1 MVIES
6 FKMHNLKLK
15 RFSNDNIFFPLSSS
29 NGLSVL
35 FLCVFVASSL
45 FPTPLLSSPM
55 LLSPFSS
62 SPHHIVHFILVAD
75 AFFPIASFSI
85 QNAARPS
92 FCVYKASPCVVATCC
107 YFVDLIN
114 YYASRMK
121 KNPTNRPIYMF
132 DGTVC
137 VWSVECSQS
146 HTIGLIVCFAPVK

>member
-1 MVIES
+1 MTT
-6 FKMHNLKLK
+6 F
-15 RFSNDNIFFPLSSS
+15 FSRYHLRMGS
-29 NGLSVL
+29 
-35 FLCVFVASSL
+35 LCCFYVSLWLYRCSSL
-45 FPTPLLSSPM
+45 FPTPLLSNAFVPFLFQST
-55 LLSPFSS
+55 SFSS
-62 SPHHIVHFILVAD
+62 QTH
-75 AFFPIASFSI
+75 FFPFSI